1 MSGKHCGPSK
11 GLLDLDAKIGSA
23 LDDIQNSSIG
33 TGAAGIA
40 DSISGLKDNLKSK
53 TDGILEKIEAAVP
66 EIPEP
71 KANLQEQMTKL
82 MTSLDNPGVALQELK
97 NIKGEFGDKINV
109 DEMLSKTGVDPSKL
123 ESLSKEF
130 ESLQNQ
136 AKAKNVIGS
145 LGKLASG
152 DLSAIKGL
160 MGGLPQITLP
170 GFDVGSIVDGI
181 CKDVPNVEIDAD
193 GNFVKK
199 GVETKVAT
207 EDAEPI
213 EEAAEVNNASA
224 PEKVTAPADNLETSK
239 NVILNPDTDKAQE
252 IEKEFVDNMALI
264 QEDIDKFVAPFIKG
278 FIAKVN
284 EISEYEKTAPFI
296 TVGPKWN
303 RFMEGLRQ
311 LHREKIALQ
320 RRGDAETI
328 YVQLRQKTFEYQRDI
343 QLFEAKL
350 IDEEPTIPTITSEE
364 IHSLTHF
371 QFHTEA
377 VERIYALQPKGI
389 DVNEPPIYI
398 RGRRPQRLN
407 REP

>member
-82 MTSLDNPGVALQELK
+82 MTSLDNPGVALQELE
-97 NIKGEFGDKINV
+97 NIKSEFGDKINV

-123 ESLSKEF
+123 DSLSKEF
-130 ESLQNQ
+130 KNLQKQ
-136 AKAKNVIGS
+136 AKVKNAIGS
-145 LGKLASG
+145 LGKLAGG
-152 DLSAIKGL
+152 DLSAVKDLI
-160 MGGLPQITLP
+160 GGLPQVTLP

-213 EEAAEVNNASA
+213 EEATELNEAKA
-224 PEKVTAPADNLETSK
+224 PEKVAAPADNLKASA

-264 QEDIDKFVAPFIKG
+264 QDDINNLLRPLIKAR
-278 FIAKVN
+278 IAKIE
-284 EISEYEKTAPFI
+284 EIDEYDSFGNRPLI
-296 TVGPKWN
+296 TFGAKWDK
-303 RFMEGLRQ
+303 FMEGFRKLVKERND
-311 LHREKIALQ
+311 LSKKIN
-320 RRGDAETI
+320 GETTYI
-328 YVQLRQKTFEYQRDI
+328 QLRQQTFEYTRDI
-343 QLFEAKL
+343 QLFEAGL

-364 IHSLTHF
+364 IHDRTSF
-371 QFHTEA
+371 QFHTVA
-377 VERIYALQPKGI
+377 VDRIYALQPKGI

-398 RGRRPQRLN
+398 RGRRFRG
-407 REP
+407 